1 MDSLAILVKAILS
14 LKDVTDSKKQ
24 IASELPKL
32 ESQLQSDKNTRVKI
46 IAGLDITKS
55 KKVIQSQ
62 IDTLSSQLSG
72 NTIKVGLEVTKNN
85 GIQTVV
91 GGLKQIQTQAQ
102 KTNNTVQ
109 HINNISNKGFISDKQ
124 IQATFNS
131 LEKAE
136 EYFKNFNVGEV
147 TSVFNKGELQ
157 NIKDFTIRV
166 KSATGEI
173 EHFKYVVFNDGDDQ
187 NPIWKYQLQNIN
199 ASNEGIQRLFKS
211 TEKARSKY
219 SRLLADFKSTNSAI
233 ESGLAKP
240 IEDFKKV
247 LNELGSTSSVDDV
260 ENAFQSLKQSASEI
274 TRYLDTANNSFN
286 KATNAVNN
294 YKNMD
299 NVLNEMSTTFD
310 NLTIKPEGLRSEL
323 DNVKVKLKE
332 LQDLES
338 GIINGE
344 KVKGAGGYTAE
355 WAKQYQEL
363 NLELKK
369 VKTNIELAAKAESN
383 SQKADK
389 NSAYQTQLKYL
400 NKIKEE
406 TSYIVSLKKK
416 LSTAGENESALYRRE
431 IDNAQKR
438 VRNAKKQLSDK
449 KLLTSEAKAVIK
461 VYDDEIE
468 YQNKINKA
476 KQEDLKIAKRL
487 TEQKEAQKKAQREA
501 SDKEKADNRTA
512 KKHMSD
518 LTSAYKELI
527 SLKNKYAGATNEDT
541 KSAYLS
547 EINATE
553 KIIDNL
559 EEEFKA
565 SGLLKQGY
573 QEQIDVLKEKVTLTD
588 RINNNKQA
596 DNTLKQ
602 QKQILQ
608 DYATDVQKT
617 TKQIEN
623 AISSLDGLYNKNTF
637 TKNKNNPQVSQVKAE
652 IDSIRTEY
660 QKLYAELQANPTS
673 QGLETVKTK
682 LAELDKR
689 FKTATASADAFEKEL
704 KSETGSKALKQRIQ
718 LLTQQIKAFQT
729 ANTKASKIYSDE
741 FAELFAGL
749 DNPNIDERSFNQLY
763 KKFQILRQEIKA
775 TGNAG
780 KTMFQSIGDSIKK
793 FSSWMSMTYA
803 ISQFASAL
811 RDSINELKEV
821 DTLLTE
827 ISKANDKL
835 TDSML
840 KQIGN
845 NAFDI
850 ASKYGKQAA
859 DYLSGVQEMARAG
872 YENVEAMGELSTAAQ
887 GAGDMTA
894 DTANAFI
901 VAADKAYHMNGS
913 VEKLTETL
921 DGINYITNHNA
932 VNMSEL
938 SEGFSIVASTA
949 ASFGIQADQLTAALG
964 TMSATTQQSGSEVAR
979 AFRAILLNIR
989 QVSDEEE
996 GIDAEGLTKY
1006 EAACNA
1012 LGVSLKETK
1021 DGVLQTRDAMEV
1033 LKELSVEYSK
1043 LSEDDLRR
1051 TNLLN
1056 SVGGK
1061 LRSTQLDALLRNWD
1075 TYESMLQQYADGS
1088 GSMAREANKICLV
1101 A

>member
-1 MDSLAILVKAILS
+1 MDMDSLAILVKAILS

-46 IAGLDITKS
+46 IAGLDVAKS

-85 GIQTVV
+85 GIQTVI

-173 EHFKYVVFNDGDDQ
+173 EHFKYVAFNDGDDQ
-187 NPIWKYQLQNIN
+187 NPVWKYQLQNIN

-240 IEDFKKV
+240 IADFEKV
-247 LNELGSTSSVDDV
+247 LNGLGSTSSVDDV

-299 NVLNEMSTTFD
+299 NVLKEMSTTFD

-323 DNVKVKLKE
+323 DKVEIELKE
-332 LQDLES
+332 LQKIE
-338 GIINGE
+338 E
-344 KVKGAGGYTAE
+344 EQGYSVE
-355 WAKQYQEL
+355 WAKKYHEV
-363 NLELKK
+363 NLEVSKLKA
-369 VKTNIELAAKAESN
+369 NIELAAKTESK

-406 TSYIVSLKKK
+406 TNTIISLKKK
-416 LSTAGENESALYRRE
+416 IINAGEEESAVYQHE
-431 IDNAQKR
+431 ITKAQKR
-438 VRNAKKQLSDK
+438 IQYDVQQLQKK
-449 KLLTSEAKAVIK
+449 KLLT
-461 VYDDEIE
+461 
-468 YQNKINKA
+468 N
-476 KQEDLKIAKRL
+476 
-487 TEQKEAQKKAQREA
+487 EAQRLV
-501 SDKEKADNRTA
+501 NT
-512 KKHMSD
+512 
-518 LTSAYKELI
+518 
-527 SLKNKYAGATNEDT
+527 
-541 KSAYLS
+541 
-547 EINATE
+547 
-553 KIIDNL
+553 
-559 EEEFKA
+559 
-565 SGLLKQGY
+565 Y
-573 QEQIDVLKEKVTLTD
+573 QEEIALQD
-588 RINNNKQA
+588 RINSAKSSDKA
-596 DNTLKQ
+596 ITQ
-602 QKQILQ
+602 QISDMKAYQ
-608 DYATDVQKT
+608 
-617 TKQIEN
+617 KQIEN

-652 IDSIRTEY
+652 IDSIRAEY

-749 DNPNIDERSFNQLY
+749 DNPNIDERGFNELY

-803 ISQFASAL
+803 VSQFAGAL

-850 ASKYGKQAA
+850 ASKYGKQAT

-901 VAADKAYHMNGS
+901 VAADKAYHMKGS

-964 TMSATTQQSGSEVAR
+964 TMSAVTQQSGSEVAR
-979 AFRAILLNIR
+979 AFKAILLNIR